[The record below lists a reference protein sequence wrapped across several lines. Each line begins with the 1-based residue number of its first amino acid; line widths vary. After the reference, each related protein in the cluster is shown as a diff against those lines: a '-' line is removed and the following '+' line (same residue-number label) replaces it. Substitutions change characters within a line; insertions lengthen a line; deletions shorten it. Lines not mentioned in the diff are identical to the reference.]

1 MGSIQKSATFNVS
14 PDKLWAVVGSPAR
27 FEDWLSMH
35 QKWKND
41 VPDEIKVGDTLVEI
55 VSVMN
60 MPNTISWTVEELEPG
75 KHVKLAGTGMAG
87 VKIAISVDVN
97 GGVNGGG
104 DSSTLD
110 LQTDFEGQMLVGAIG
125 AAVEKAGLDDLEA
138 SLAKL
143 RELLG

>member
-14 PDKLWAVVGSPAR
+14 PDILWAVVGNPAR
-27 FEDWLSMH
+27 FEDWLNMH

-41 VPDEIKVGDTLVEI
+41 VPDEIKVGDTLVEV

-60 MPNTISWTVEELEPG
+60 MPNTISWTVEELDPG
-75 KHVKLAGTGMAG
+75 KHVKLSGTGMAG
-87 VKIAISVDVN
+87 VKIGISVDVT
-97 GGVNGGG
+97 G
-104 DSSTLD
+104 DGDTSTLD
-110 LQTDFEGQMLVGAIG
+110 LKTDFEGQMLVGAIG

-143 RELLG
+143 QELLG

>member
-14 PDKLWAVVGSPAR
+14 PDKLWAVVGNPAR
-27 FEDWLSMH
+27 FEDWLNMH
-35 QKWKND
+35 QKWKNN
-41 VPDEIKVGDTLVEI
+41 VPDEIKVGDTLVEV

-75 KHVKLAGTGMAG
+75 KHVKLSGTGMAG
-87 VKIAISVDVN
+87 VKIGISVDVT
-97 GGVNGGG
+97 G
-104 DSSTLD
+104 DGDTSTLD
-110 LQTDFEGQMLVGAIG
+110 LKTDFEGQMLVGAIG

-143 RELLG
+143 QELLG